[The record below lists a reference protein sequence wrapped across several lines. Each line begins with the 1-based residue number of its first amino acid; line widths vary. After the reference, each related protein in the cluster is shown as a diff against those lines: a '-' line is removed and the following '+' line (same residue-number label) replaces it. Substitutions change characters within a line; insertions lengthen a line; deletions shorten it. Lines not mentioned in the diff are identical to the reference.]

1 MSDIALE
8 DHAFLSDC
16 HSAALVTREGSV
28 DWLCFPRF
36 DAPSVF
42 GRLLDDDAG
51 HLRTRPVGH
60 AEVTRRYLDDSLVLE
75 TTFTTASGTAVL
87 TEALA
92 LRPDDS
98 GHQLGQDAPHA
109 LLRRLVCTE
118 GSVEV
123 EVVFAPR
130 PEYGLARPLLVAVE
144 GGVLTR
150 GAPAALALWTELPL
164 RIGPS
169 RAEGRCTLTAGQEV
183 TVALQWA
190 RAWEAEPA
198 RWRPT
203 EVVER
208 LSDTTAAWQRWAA
221 EHQRY
226 EGPWRELVR
235 CSGRVL
241 QGLTFQPTGAVI
253 AAATTSLPEE
263 IGGSRNWDYRYA
275 WLRDASLTL
284 DALWIA
290 ACPDEARA
298 FVAWLVGAAAGDLRV
313 GSTPQIMYGVAGEH
327 DLAERTL
334 DHLAGWRDSRPV
346 RVGNGAYDQ
355 VQLDVY
361 GEVLSAVARLRK
373 ELGPLDDTTCWFLRQ
388 LAQAAI
394 DGWEQRDQGLWEVRS
409 APQHMLNSK
418 LMCWVALDRA
428 IELADDLGPSASE
441 LASWERERD
450 RIRTEILERGVDA
463 DTGAFTQA
471 FGSPVMDASALRV
484 ALVGFLPG
492 DDPRVLATIDAV
504 RDRLTDDQGFVH
516 RYEGDDGLEGEEGS
530 FLLCTFWLAH
540 AQALAGDVDAARAT
554 FELAAGVRN
563 DVDLLAE
570 EYGGGVLLGNL
581 PQAFSHIGLVTAAEA
596 IAACEA
602 VAPEASALE
611 AAE

>member
-1 MSDIALE
+1 MSDIPLE

-16 HSAALVTREGSV
+16 HSAALVTRSGSV

-36 DAPSVF
+36 DSPSVF

-51 HLRTRPVGH
+51 HLLTRPVDD

-75 TTFTTASGTAVL
+75 TTFRTETGTVVL
-87 TEALA
+87 TDALA

-98 GHQLGQDAPHA
+98 GHQLGRDAPHA
-109 LLRRLVCTE
+109 LLRRLACTE
-118 GSVEV
+118 GNVEV

-130 PEYGLARPLLVAVE
+130 PEYGLARPLVVAVE

-150 GAPAALALWTELPL
+150 GAPAALALWTEVPL
-164 RIGPS
+164 TLGHS
-169 RAEGRCTLTAGQEV
+169 RAEGRVTLTAGQEV

-190 RAWEAEPA
+190 RAWEADPA
-198 RWRPT
+198 TWRSE
-203 EVVER
+203 EVVAR
-208 LSDTTAAWQRWAA
+208 LEDTTAAWQQWAA

-241 QGLTFQPTGAVI
+241 QGLTFQPTGAVV

-298 FVAWLVGAAAGDLRV
+298 FVAWLVGAAAGDLRA

-361 GEVLSAVARLRK
+361 GEVLSAVARLR
-373 ELGPLDDTTCWFLRQ
+373 EQLGELDDTTRWFLRQ

-394 DGWEQRDQGLWEVRS
+394 DGWEQRDQGIWEVRS
-409 APQHMLNSK
+409 GPQHMLNSK

-428 IELADDLGPSASE
+428 IALADVLAPAEDELARWHS
-441 LASWERERD
+441 ERD
-450 RIRTEILERGVDA
+450 RIRTTILERGVDPE
-463 DTGAFTQA
+463 TGAFTQA
-471 FGSPVMDASALRV
+471 FGSGVMDASALRV

-504 RDRLTDDQGFVH
+504 RERLTDDEGFIH

-540 AQALAGDVDAARAT
+540 AQALAGDAAGARAT
-554 FELAAGVRN
+554 FALAAGVRN

-570 EYGGGVLLGNL
+570 EYGNGVLLGNL
-581 PQAFSHIGLVTAAEA
+581 PQAFSHIGLVTAAAA

-602 VAPEASALE
+602 DAG
-611 AAE
+611 